1 MPVDELGLAT
11 LRQALETD
19 GYLLDLEERAERLVV
34 SISATP
40 QACDD
45 CLVPKPVMLVMI
57 EQALGVP
64 QQSIDLIY
72 PPPP

>member
-1 MPVDELGLAT
+1 MPVNERGLAT
-11 LRQALETD
+11 LRQALQTD
-19 GYLLDLEERAERLVV
+19 GYLLNLEERAERLVV

-45 CLVPKPVMLVMI
+45 CLVPKPLMLVMI

-64 QQSIDLIY
+64 QHLIDLVY
-72 PPPP
+72 PASP